1 MSRFANPDAKERLV
15 LGPCEC
21 PGNPHDE
28 DWMELRTELGAEDA
42 LAIASGN
49 SLDALGVLVVAWNL
63 LDNDGTEAKVDRAH
77 LARLFTDSFEP
88 LNGWIEQHV
97 RLTALPNRSAARSR
111 ITSVASG
118 SRRIRQQRKV
128 A

>member
-21 PGNPHDE
+21 PGKPHDE
-28 DWMELRTELGAEDA
+28 DWMDLRTELGAEDA
-42 LAIASGN
+42 LALSQGN
-49 SLDALGVLVVAWNL
+49 SIDALAVLVVGWNL
-63 LDNDGTEAKVDRAH
+63 LDHDGSSAPVDRDH
-77 LARLFTDSFEP
+77 LGRLYTDSFEP

-97 RLTALPNRSAARSR
+97 RLTALPNRSAARSP

-118 SRRIRQQRKV
+118 SRRTRGQRK
-128 A
+128 AA